1 MTESFIT
8 LGALRSST
16 REGRALILEY
26 GGPRV
31 AITVLTDRM
40 IRVRLAPDGMFAA
53 RRSWAVAR
61 ADDQF
66 PETSFEIEESGQALV
81 LRTASLTVRIERN
94 RESLS
99 FADVQRKPFC
109 ADEAGMQ
116 RSQNASGAHLV
127 ACAKRIETREHIF
140 GFRERTGL

>member
-16 REGRALILEY
+16 REGRALILDY

-40 IRVRLAPDGMFAA
+40 LRVRLAPEGTFAA
-53 RRSWAVAR
+53 RHSWAVTQ
-61 ADDQF
+61 ADDEF
-66 PETSFEIEESGQALV
+66 AETSFEIEESSQALV
-81 LRTASLTVRIERN
+81 LRTASLTVRIERERGN
-94 RESLS
+94 LS
-99 FADVQRKPFC
+99 FADVQGQPFC

-116 RSQNASGAHLV
+116 WNQSASGPPLRRRGYTTHRLANGG
-127 ACAKRIETREHIF
+127 CRW
-140 GFRERTGL
+140 